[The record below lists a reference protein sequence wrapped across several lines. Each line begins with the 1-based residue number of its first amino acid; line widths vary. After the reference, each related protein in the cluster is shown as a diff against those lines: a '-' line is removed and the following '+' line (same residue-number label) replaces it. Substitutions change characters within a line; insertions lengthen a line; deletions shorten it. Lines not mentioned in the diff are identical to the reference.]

1 MRDERTESDLS
12 SSRSLGGAAEDR
24 KEAATAER
32 GSNRARSV
40 PLPPAPLPLLPHSSA
55 ASGPSRAHGPAES
68 EAITKVMGEDV
79 VRGRKKTNCERLSPK
94 LEFLPL
100 ARLARLPVVRSIQ
113 EWRALTVSRGPPFFS
128 APVLSA
134 SASFLLG
141 GRCQRTSSS
150 TMNSG
155 RCGVH
160 PSGPPREERR
170 GGKGGCDTRAHPN
183 ARWRAGD
190 RT

>member
-1 MRDERTESDLS
+1 MKERSRISPPLVRSEERPKTERKPPQRNAVRTELALS
-12 SSRSLGGAAEDR
+12 HS
-24 KEAATAER
+24 
-32 GSNRARSV
+32 
-40 PLPPAPLPLLPHSSA
+40 PPAPLPLLPHSSA